1 MPNRRSMVIGGYY
14 FTALAGSVLIWV
26 ASAVTILRHAP
37 LALPSTAWM
46 LSAAYAAAMAWALGF
61 IWLYW
66 KRLDE
71 AAKEA
76 QKFAWF
82 VGSIAATVL
91 SAPLML
97 FFRLGALP
105 LPHQVTPGVAFGLGW
120 AMLGLAQG
128 IGFLIAW
135 AGWWWWARL
144 APSASE
150 RPA

>member
-1 MPNRRSMVIGGYY
+1 MPNQRSMVIAGYY
-14 FTALAGSVLIWV
+14 AAALLGSLLIWV
-26 ASAVTILRHAP
+26 ASAVTILRHVP
-37 LALPSTAWM
+37 LAQPSTAWM

-66 KRLDE
+66 RKLDE

-82 VGSIAATVL
+82 VGSIGATVL

-97 FFRLGALP
+97 FIRLGGLP
-105 LPHQVTPGVAFGLGW
+105 LPHTATPGVAFALGW
-120 AMLGLAQG
+120 AMLGVAQL

-135 AGWWWWARL
+135 AGWWWAKR
-144 APSASE
+144 
-150 RPA
+150 